1 MIPFKRLLCAAAA
14 ASVLGGCGGGPV
26 AELLPGVAAPAGGQG
41 SGLQNLVRYG
51 TTSPPPPVEDQPDEV
66 ECPPVLIAPG
76 GAAQRLGGPAS
87 ESVRS
92 QISITDVARECAPA
106 AGGGITVRVGAQGR
120 VVAGPAGA
128 AGGQF
133 ASMRIEIRKNDS
145 VVSSRAVRVG
155 GSIPGGQAGADW
167 AHVEPPIA
175 IPANIVRTSG
185 DVDIVVTL
193 GPGAAEPRARRR

>member
-26 AELLPGVAAPAGGQG
+26 GDLLPGTVAPAGGQG
-41 SGLQNLVRYG
+41 SALQNLVRYG
-51 TTSPPPPVEDQPDEV
+51 TTSPPPPAEDAPEEV
-66 ECPPVLIAPG
+66 DCPPVLIAPG
-76 GAAQRLGGPAS
+76 GAALRLGGATS

-106 AGGGITVRVGAQGR
+106 AGGGVTVRVGAKGR

-128 AGGQF
+128 SGGQF
-133 ASMRIEIRKNDS
+133 ASMRIEVRKNDA

-155 GSIPGGQAGADW
+155 GSIPAGQAGADW
-167 AHVEPPIA
+167 AHVEPSVV
-175 IPANIVRTSG
+175 IPANVIRTSG

-193 GPGAAEPRARRR
+193 GPGGAEPRARRR